1 MVTLHRL
8 EGFYWVARAGGYA
21 AAARAFPY
29 PITQPAVHSQV
40 KKLEAELGVTLF
52 ERVGK
57 DGIQLSA
64 AGRRLFEFVG
74 PFFEG
79 LPGLVRGLQ
88 GGDYAGTLSI
98 HAAPLF
104 LRKLLPAWIARL
116 RAVRPEVTL
125 ELREMPEP
133 DLARLRQGEA
143 DLLVDHLPEVP
154 DDIATLEVATLR
166 AFVALPKGHPEAK
179 RKRPRLAEL
188 GDETFVGYDTS
199 THAGRLQREVLA
211 AHGITPPHTITAG
224 AADTILGF
232 VQAGLGWSIVPDL
245 APEGPVGENL
255 VIAPLEPEA
264 RFSVVAAWRKDT
276 PENPLLDAALETAP
290 KP

>member
-29 PITQPAVHSQV
+29 PITQPAVHQQV

-57 DGIQLSA
+57 DGVQLSA
-64 AGRRLFEFVG
+64 AGRRLLEFVG

-79 LPGLVRGLQ
+79 LPGVVRGLQ
-88 GGDYAGTLSI
+88 GGDYAGALTI

-116 RAVRPEVTL
+116 RAQRPEVTL

-133 DLARLRQGEA
+133 DLALLRQGQA

-166 AFVALPKGHPEAK
+166 AFVVLPAAHPESAA
-179 RKRPRLAEL
+179 KRPRLAEL
-188 GDETFVGYDTS
+188 GEDTFVGYNPG
-199 THAGRLQREVLA
+199 THAARLQLGVLSA
-211 AHGITPPHTITAG
+211 NGITPRHTITAG
-224 AADTILGF
+224 SADTILGF

-245 APEGPVGENL
+245 APDGPAGEGL
-255 VIAPLEPEA
+255 VAAPLEPQA
-264 RFSVVAAWRKDT
+264 HFSVVAAWRKDT

-290 KP
+290 RP

>member
-1 MVTLHRL
+1 MLTLHRL

-29 PITQPAVHSQV
+29 PITQPAVHQQV
-40 KKLEAELGVTLF
+40 KKLEAELGVSLF

-57 DGIQLSA
+57 DGVQLSA
-64 AGRRLFEFVG
+64 AGRRLYEFVG

-79 LPGLVRGLQ
+79 LPGVVRGLQ
-88 GGDYAGTLSI
+88 GGDYAGALSI

-116 RAVRPEVTL
+116 RAKRPEVTL

-133 DLARLRQGEA
+133 DLSRLRQGDA
-143 DLLVDHLPEVP
+143 DLLVDHLPEIP

-166 AFVALPKGHPEAK
+166 AFVVLPAAHPEAK
-179 RKRPRLAEL
+179 RKRPRLSEL
-188 GDETFVGYDTS
+188 GEDTFVGYNPDS
-199 THAGRLQREVLA
+199 HAGRLQLGALA
-211 AHGITPPHTITAG
+211 ASGLSPRHTISATS
-224 AADTILGF
+224 ADTILGF
-232 VQAGLGWSIVPDL
+232 VQAGIGWSIVPDL
-245 APEGPVGENL
+245 APAGPTGEGL
-255 VIAPLEPEA
+255 VATPLQPEA
-264 RFSVVAAWRKDT
+264 HFSVVAAWRKDT